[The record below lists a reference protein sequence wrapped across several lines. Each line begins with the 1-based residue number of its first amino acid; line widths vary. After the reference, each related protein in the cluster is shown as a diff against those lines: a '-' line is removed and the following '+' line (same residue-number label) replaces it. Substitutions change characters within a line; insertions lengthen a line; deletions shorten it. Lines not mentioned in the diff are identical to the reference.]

1 MTTEKQQTPL
11 QKHIERLSDLLE
23 KAQDPAIKAILHH
36 NINDA
41 ESLLPEEK
49 QMVKNAYDTGHVDGD
64 SMAWCYKDQD
74 GEQYFN
80 ETFHE
85 NK

>member
-11 QKHIERLSDLLE
+11 QKGIDEIDFIISMW
-23 KAQDPAIKAILHH
+23 KDPANEMDGLHTLEQLKLKL
-36 NINDA
+36 

-49 QMVKNAYDTGHVDGD
+49 QMVIDAYETSNYNDQVNA
-64 SMAWCYKDQD
+64 

-80 ETFHE
+80 ETY
-85 NK
+85 NQQK

>member
-11 QKHIERLSDLLE
+11 QKHIEWLKKSFDCNNDF
-23 KAQDPAIKAILHH
+23 KAYACLTH
-36 NINDA
+36 A

-49 QMVKNAYDTGHVDGD
+49 QMVIDAYERGD
-64 SMAWCYKDQD
+64 KYKFEIS

-80 ETFHE
+80 ETYE
-85 NK
+85 Q